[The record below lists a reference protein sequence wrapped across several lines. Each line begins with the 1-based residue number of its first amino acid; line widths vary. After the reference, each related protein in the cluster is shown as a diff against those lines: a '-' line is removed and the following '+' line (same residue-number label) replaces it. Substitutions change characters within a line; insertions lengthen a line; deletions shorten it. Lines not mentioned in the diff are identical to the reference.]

1 MAGDI
6 LLNDAHHVATA
17 VTNGVLSGAD
27 KNAVKEDAK
36 NWGEDMPLLKRG
48 SKGKAVEVIQV
59 ILGGLTIDGDFGWKT
74 LNKVLEFQRNHGL
87 EPDGEVGEKT
97 WSALLNTL

>member
-27 KNAVKEDAK
+27 KDAVKEDVK

-59 ILGGLTIDGDFGWKT
+59 ILGGLTVDGDFGWKT

-97 WSALLNTL
+97 WKALLNTL